1 MVGVNRGPR
10 IDDPTSGRPVG
21 VRRTL
26 EQDTTT
32 RSDEPSSLGG
42 PWVSGV
48 LGAIQAIAF
57 SLAVV
62 VVPAIAMAV
71 AANAQLSASTSGW
84 TAAVPVASR
93 LWLLGHGVPLVTGIA
108 TVTLVPLGI
117 TAAAVFAVFVSARR
131 TIVPT
136 RSAFWSAAATY
147 TVGTLLVA
155 VSTGSTSGLQLT
167 SAVLGGLAVALVG
180 LCWGLLTGPEPG
192 PLADRASALAARL
205 PQVVRDGARGAAT
218 AAAVVAL
225 LAGLLTLLWVLIG
238 WSTVGDVLSD
248 LRLDAASSISLGIAQ
263 LALLPNLAVFAGTWL
278 AGPGFAVGSGTH
290 FGPDLVTS
298 APLPA
303 IPLLGALPAPSAG
316 GGVGV
321 WAPVLVGVAG
331 VVGGWVASRRTEH
344 MVWWHTVVVAAL
356 VGTGAGAAAGTM
368 VALAS
373 GVAGPGRL
381 ADVGASP
388 IYLGACVAAQV
399 GAGALLVL
407 LVTRAEVHAA
417 LAAAWRSVRSR
428 GSQGADGER
437 TAAGE
442 GSADKA
448 GPDTAGPGAAGSD
461 KAGPGAAG
469 PGKPGPDKA
478 PAGSSAA
485 AETTGGASVPSRA
498 DAPSTETVSE
508 PGTGKT
514 TATGSGPKTSG
525 ASPTGAPRTSAVGA
539 ASSVGATSSG
549 GASAASAATPSDD
562 AQRASDDV

>member
-10 IDDPTSGRPVG
+10 SDDPTSGRPG

-26 EQDTTT
+26 EQ
-32 RSDEPSSLGG
+32 PSPPPEGAARLSG

-48 LGAIQAIAF
+48 LGAIQAIVF

-62 VVPAIAMAV
+62 VIPAIAMAV
-71 AANAQLSASTSGW
+71 AANAQLSASTTGW

-93 LWLLGHGVPLVTGIA
+93 LWLLGHGVPLVTGLA

-131 TIVPT
+131 TVVPT

-155 VSTGSTSGLQLT
+155 VSTGSTSAAQL
-167 SAVLGGLAVALVG
+167 AGAALGGLAVALVG
-180 LCWGLLTGPEPG
+180 LCWGLLTGPERG
-192 PLADRASALAARL
+192 PFADRAAALAARL
-205 PQVVRDGARGAAT
+205 PQVLRDGARGAAT

-225 LAGLLTLLWVLIG
+225 LSGLLTLLWVMIG

-248 LRLDAASSISLGIAQ
+248 LRLDAASTLSLGVAQ

-316 GGVGV
+316 GGLGL
-321 WAPVLVGVAG
+321 WAPVLVGFAG
-331 VVGGWVASRRTEH
+331 VVGGWVASRRTER
-344 MVWWHTVVVAAL
+344 MVWWHTALVAGL
-356 VGTGAGAAAGTM
+356 VGTGSGLVAGAM

-388 IYLGACVAAQV
+388 VYLGACVAVQV
-399 GAGALLVL
+399 AAGALLVL

-417 LAAAWRSVRSR
+417 VVTAWRSVRSR
-428 GSQGADGER
+428 GGAGE
-437 TAAGE
+437 AAG
-442 GSADKA
+442 GTA
-448 GPDTAGPGAAGSD
+448 GDEARPPTGATASGATQTSGPAGTTGAAGATGETATTGAAAPPGAVATGAAGTAGPGRAATTGVTVTAADLADRSSPGE
-461 KAGPGAAG
+461 KPAGASTSKTSRTTPGAPTSDPLEQAPPKQAPPKQAPPKQAPPKQAP
-469 PGKPGPDKA
+469 PG
-478 PAGSSAA
+478 
-485 AETTGGASVPSRA
+485 
-498 DAPSTETVSE
+498 
-508 PGTGKT
+508 
-514 TATGSGPKTSG
+514 
-525 ASPTGAPRTSAVGA
+525 
-539 ASSVGATSSG
+539 
-549 GASAASAATPSDD
+549 
-562 AQRASDDV
+562 

>member
-10 IDDPTSGRPVG
+10 SDDPTSGRPVG

-32 RSDEPSSLGG
+32 RSDGPSSLGG

-48 LGAIQAIAF
+48 LGAIQAVVF

-108 TVTLVPLGI
+108 TVTIVPLGI

-167 SAVLGGLAVALVG
+167 SAALGGLAVALVG

-192 PLADRASALAARL
+192 PLADRAAVLAARL

-225 LAGLLTLLWVLIG
+225 LSGLLTLLWVMIG

-263 LALLPNLAVFAGTWL
+263 LALLPNLAVFAGTWI

-344 MVWWHTVVVAAL
+344 MLWWHTVVVAGL
-356 VGTGAGAAAGTM
+356 VGTGAGVAAGTM

-388 IYLGACVAAQV
+388 VYLGACVAAQV

-417 LAAAWRSVRSR
+417 LASAWRSMRSR
-428 GSQGADGER
+428 RREGAGGER
-437 TAAGE
+437 AAAGD
-442 GSADKA
+442 GSPDKAGADKA
-448 GPDTAGPGAAGSD
+448 GAD
-461 KAGPGAAG
+461 KAGA
-469 PGKPGPDKA
+469 DKA
-478 PAGSSAA
+478 GADKAGACTAPADSSAA
-485 AETTGGASVPSRA
+485 AETAGGTPAPSRA
-498 DAPSTETVSE
+498 GAPSTSGTVSE
-508 PGTGKT
+508 PGSASKT
-514 TATGSGPKTSG
+514 TATSSVPKASG
-525 ASPTGAPRTSAVGA
+525 ASTT
-539 ASSVGATSSG
+539 
-549 GASAASAATPSDD
+549 ATPSDD